1 MQQQLKNIPGYY
13 EGIVAEGDQGEFFGA
28 IDRILQKHPAYVDY
42 LKDLFLNEEDEDRK
56 EILGIILE
64 ARKKGDG
71 GIIFRRWVRVT
82 SGPIQTARKEP
93 GLT

>member
-1 MQQQLKNIPGYY
+1 MEQQLKNILGYY

-28 IDRILQKHPAYVDY
+28 IDRILQKHPAYVNY

-64 ARKKGDG
+64 AYDIPG
-71 GIIFRRWVRVT
+71 VT
-82 SGPIQTARKEP
+82 AFLEKQD
-93 GLT
+93 LL